1 MKSISQGTERFR
13 IRSAMKK
20 TAPLITPTSS
30 SSRIRSCRRASSI
43 STWPTPASTSVC
55 DTSCG
60 HPLGLD
66 DPRDRDDLVA
76 AYDEWPAFTVGAR
89 DLCVHEHI
97 LDLLRAA
104 REPVSRTPP

>member
-1 MKSISQGTERFR
+1 M
-13 IRSAMKK
+13 RSW
-20 TAPLITPTSS
+20 
-30 SSRIRSCRRASSI
+30 RRSWSI
-43 STWPTPASTSVC
+43 STFPTPASTSVC

-60 HPLGLD
+60 HPLCLD

-76 AYDEWPAFTVGAR
+76 AHDERPAFTVGAR

-104 REPVSRTPP
+104 REPVSRTPSPYLKPSQARLDPPLPPLERPAQ